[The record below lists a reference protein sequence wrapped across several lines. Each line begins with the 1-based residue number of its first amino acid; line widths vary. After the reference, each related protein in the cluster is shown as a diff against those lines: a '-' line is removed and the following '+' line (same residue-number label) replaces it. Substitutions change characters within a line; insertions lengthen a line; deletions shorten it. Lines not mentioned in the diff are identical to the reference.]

1 MKNWFLVGAALPILI
16 SSGCG
21 PVDSRGVGVD
31 AAVETSSEVGEVE
44 VETAAPDGDIGS
56 PDGETST
63 PDAEVAQDTV
73 APALRNACDD
83 ADPCSSGVCRS
94 GVCVI
99 DPPSGAASH
108 ITDPVT
114 NLASSDWP
122 DLGCADQTFVAPAQ
136 TTTATLY
143 GAVARFGKGRKTTG
157 IHVSVMLAEGFDPSA
172 CNDLPTT
179 DAIKTCYRN
188 YGTPIGTNVSIAAT
202 PSSVPSECLTH
213 EQCPLGYQCFDP
225 SELGGAC
232 EEQFGLYEITNV
244 PLDTPLIIRS
254 YATTS
259 EAQWHDTWMFNIV
272 LHSERVVDGRVQYD
286 AQMVSEGQWQL
297 TTNTV
302 GLPPMDVKN
311 GAVGGRVR
319 DCGDARDD
327 WPVADV
333 RLGLAAPGK
342 SIVYF
347 NNLEDDTVP
356 LIDRE
361 TTDILGRFAA
371 LDVPAGWNRIAG
383 AARVDGQVVTV
394 GGAPVY
400 VVPNSLSIVSWPGT
414 EPYWRQR

>member
-1 MKNWFLVGAALPILI
+1 MKNWFLFGAVLPII
-16 SSGCG
+16 IGNGCG
-21 PVDSRGVGVD
+21 DDGPRGIRVD
-31 AAVETSSEVGEVE
+31 ATVETTAEVSDGETETGSPDAE
-44 VETAAPDGDIGS
+44 VDQETAAPVL
-56 PDGETST
+56 P
-63 PDAEVAQDTV
+63 
-73 APALRNACDD
+73 NACDE
-83 ADPCSSGVCRS
+83 ATACRSGVCRS
-94 GVCVI
+94 GVCVT
-99 DPPSGAASH
+99 DPPSGAVSN

-122 DLGCADQTFVAPAQ
+122 DLDCADQTFVAPTQ

-143 GAVARFGKGRKTTG
+143 GAVARFGKGRKTTD
-157 IHVSVMLAEGFDPSA
+157 IHVDVLLAEGFDPSA
-172 CNDLPTT
+172 CNDEPTT

-188 YGTPIGTNVSIAAT
+188 YGTPIGSTLSVAA
-202 PSSVPSECLTH
+202 PSADATECEKH
-213 EQCPLGYQCFDP
+213 EQCPIGYQCFDP
-225 SELGGAC
+225 NELGGTC
-232 EEQFGLYEITNV
+232 QEQYGLYQITNV

-272 LHSERVVDGRVQYD
+272 LHSGRVVEGRVQYD

-319 DCGDARDD
+319 DCGVARDD

-394 GGAPVY
+394 GGVPVY

>member
-16 SSGCG
+16 GIGCG
-21 PVDSRGVGVD
+21 DDGPRGIEVD
-31 AAVETSSEVGEVE
+31 AAVESSVEVGEVE
-44 VETAAPDGDIGS
+44 AETAGPDGEIGS
-56 PDGETST
+56 PD
-63 PDAEVAQDTV
+63 AEVDQETV
-73 APALRNACDD
+73 APALPNACDETIT
-83 ADPCSSGVCRS
+83 CRSGACRS
-94 GVCVI
+94 GVCVT
-99 DPPSGAASH
+99 DPPSGATSN

-114 NLASSDWP
+114 NLASSEWP
-122 DLGCADQTFVAPAQ
+122 DLDCADQTFVAPAQ

-143 GAVARFGKGRKTTG
+143 GAVARFGKGRKTTD
-157 IHVSVMLAEGFDPSA
+157 IHVTVMLAEGFDPSA
-172 CNDLPTT
+172 CNDLPTP

-188 YGTPIGTNVSIAAT
+188 YGTPIGTTVSVAAPT
-202 PSSVPSECLTH
+202 AEASECETH
-213 EQCPLGYQCFDP
+213 EQCPIGYQCFDP
-225 SELGGAC
+225 NELGGTC
-232 EEQFGLYEITNV
+232 QEQYGLYEITGV

-272 LHSERVVDGRVQYD
+272 LHSDRVVDGRVQYD

-319 DCGDARDD
+319 DCGVDRDD